1 MNGLFFG
8 YTLLWTLLIWENS
21 AYAYL
26 DPGSTSMIWQML
38 LVALASVVVFFKFFW
53 HKLSS
58 FFGQSNKKED
68 NSKPS
73 EKEDLK
79 KIVASNRSMS
89 L

>member
-1 MNGLFFG
+1 MNGFFFG
-8 YTLLWTLLIWENS
+8 YTLFWTLLIWGNS
-21 AYAYL
+21 AHAYL

-58 FFGQSNKKED
+58 LFGQFSKKTD

-73 EKEDLK
+73 ESEDSQK
-79 KIVASNRSMS
+79 
-89 L
+89 

>member
-1 MNGLFFG
+1 MNRVLFGCTMFQI
-8 YTLLWTLLIWENS
+8 LLIWGNS
-21 AYAYL
+21 AHAYL

-58 FFGQSNKKED
+58 LFGQSNKKRD

-73 EKEDLK
+73 ESEDSQK
-79 KIVASNRSMS
+79 
-89 L
+89 